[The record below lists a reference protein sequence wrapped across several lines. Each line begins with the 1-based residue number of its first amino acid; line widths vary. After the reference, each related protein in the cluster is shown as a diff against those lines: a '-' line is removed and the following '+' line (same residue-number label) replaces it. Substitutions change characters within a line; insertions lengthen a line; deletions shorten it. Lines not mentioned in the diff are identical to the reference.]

1 MYYIYYMYMCVC
13 VYIYIHMYMLN
24 VFALILVILDTNHA
38 SSLPSL
44 PGLYKMSTTVLS
56 TLNLSEEGVFL
67 NLSSEIWSL

>member
-1 MYYIYYMYMCVC
+1 MCIHIHTYVYVKCVC
-13 VYIYIHMYMLN
+13 PNTV
-24 VFALILVILDTNHA
+24 VILDTNHA

-44 PGLYKMSTTVLS
+44 PGLYKMSMTVLS

>member
-1 MYYIYYMYMCVC
+1 
-13 VYIYIHMYMLN
+13 MYMLN